1 MYYYLLYN
9 SSFSFIVENRLFS
22 TILYGSILY
31 ILTHAILNYCDV
43 SILTIINNYFWTTLT
58 LDIISISYAIY
69 NTFMTNA
76 NNIGNNSDSNVNSNL
91 DSENSMNVSFN
102 LLKNKI
108 NTMLDRKNDLTITQ
122 IPNTNTINNINNIKQ
137 SQNQTNNQTQ
147 NYHQTKNKVQ
157 IQEHFNNVSQSMTNS
172 MNDLDF
178 SDLDDSI
185 QGIPSSTSLSL
196 AQTPSQFSTPIKN
209 LQHKN
214 TNTHTNNTNHNH
226 TNNSTTKLQA
236 STPISLI
243 RNNANGISN
252 GIKIEP
258 PMIQDDSF
266 GNGNGNGNDNGNGNG
281 NGLGNGNESVA
292 GSDVGSIMDL
302 EDFEN
307 SF

>member
-9 SSFSFIVENRLFS
+9 SSFSFIVENRIFS

-58 LDIISISYAIY
+58 LDIISITYAIY
-69 NTFMTNA
+69 NTFMNNTMNNTMNNA
-76 NNIGNNSDSNVNSNL
+76 DSDSNL
-91 DSENSMNVSFN
+91 DSGNTNSMNVSFN

-122 IPNTNTINNINNIKQ
+122 IPNTNNIKQ
-137 SQNQTNNQTQ
+137 SQNQKKNQNQNNIYA
-147 NYHQTKNKVQ
+147 NPKNKVQ

-185 QGIPSSTSLSL
+185 QGAPSTTSLSL

-209 LQHKN
+209 LQSN
-214 TNTHTNNTNHNH
+214 SNSNSNNG
-226 TNNSTTKLQA
+226 STKLQA

-243 RNNANGISN
+243 RNNGNGNGNSMST

-258 PMIQDDSF
+258 PIIQDESF
-266 GNGNGNGNDNGNGNG
+266 G

>member
-69 NTFMTNA
+69 NTFMNTV
-76 NNIGNNSDSNVNSNL
+76 NNTGNDSDSNTDSNL
-91 DSENSMNVSFN
+91 DSGNSNNLNVSFN

-122 IPNTNTINNINNIKQ
+122 IPNTNTNTIKQ
-137 SQNQTNNQTQ
+137 SQTNNQF
-147 NYHQTKNKVQ
+147 YPQTKNKVQ
-157 IQEHFNNVSQSMTNS
+157 IQEHFNNVSQDMTNS

-185 QGIPSSTSLSL
+185 QGTPSTTSLSL

-214 TNTHTNNTNHNH
+214 TNNN
-226 TNNSTTKLQA
+226 NNSKPKLQA

-243 RNNANGISN
+243 RNNGMSNGNGINNS
-252 GIKIEP
+252 IKIEP
-258 PMIQDDSF
+258 PIIQDDSF
-266 GNGNGNGNDNGNGNG
+266 S
-281 NGLGNGNESVA
+281 NGLSNGGNESVA